1 MSSELRSE
9 EKNRKPLKEVL
20 EAFYANVIKCASKVP
35 SNDCGGSYYSIYC
48 SPRDKYKHIGAITIG
63 VGMILGKY
71 FAYSDSHD
79 ENVVVPMQ
87 QYFELLN
94 QTLSNWMDRGG
105 GFVMPQAPK
114 NLISLVPDFS
124 DTIRDIQVLIT
135 KAVKN

>member
-1 MSSELRSE
+1 MNSALRIEGKDKRSLRE
-9 EKNRKPLKEVL
+9 IL

-35 SNDCGGSYYSIYC
+35 SNGGGSSYYSIYC

-71 FAYSDSHD
+71 FAHSDSYD
-79 ENVVVPMQ
+79 ENVAVHMQ
-87 QYFELLN
+87 EYFELLN

-105 GFVMPQAPK
+105 SFVMPQAPQT
-114 NLISLVPDFS
+114 LIGLVPDFGN
-124 DTIRDIQVLIT
+124 TIRDIQVLIT